1 MFVHMHRTQ
10 KRIIK
15 SAVLAMQKLETAI
28 LIKKELKGIEEYYI
42 SVKKSK
48 EQPNVSTEI
57 NFRLIILPEQKEN
70 YR

>member
-1 MFVHMHRTQ
+1 M
-10 KRIIK
+10 
-15 SAVLAMQKLETAI
+15 
-28 LIKKELKGIEEYYI
+28 KELKGIEEYYI

-48 EQPNVSTEI
+48 EQLNMSTEI

>member
-1 MFVHMHRTQ
+1 MQ
-10 KRIIK
+10 
-15 SAVLAMQKLETAI
+15 LQKLETAI

-48 EQPNVSTEI
+48 EQPDMSTEI